1 MNLQQIAALLRQDQ
15 VVAYPTEAVFGL
27 GCNPL
32 SESAVKKLLNVKRR
46 PIEKGLI
53 LVAPH

>member
-1 MNLQQIAALLRQDQ
+1 MNVQQIATRLMQDE

-32 SESAVKKLLNVKRR
+32 SESAVRNC
-46 PIEKGLI
+46 LI
-53 LVAPH
+53 

>member
-1 MNLQQIAALLRQDQ
+1 MNLQQIATLLRQDQ

-46 PIEKGLI
+46 PIEF
-53 LVAPH
+53 

>member
-32 SESAVKKLLNVKRR
+32 SESAV
-46 PIEKGLI
+46 
-53 LVAPH
+53 